1 MLDTVVM
8 TTESL
13 TTEQYAIIM
22 PQLQLRTGTSLV
34 TGEVGYERYV
44 QTLAVPTTGA
54 QLRST
59 VDTAKWVKMPGE
71 KAPHK
76 VAMKSLRIEGSVH
89 KAMHGHNV
97 YGGEPDP
104 QEGLRF
110 MLALVAEMLSCDLPS
125 LDHWKVSRIDFAASF
140 DLASLENVR
149 GWIRA
154 KSLVV
159 YPRRAVDFFGDLG
172 LQAVGTTTTLRA
184 YAKGPQFHKEG
195 GYQALLK
202 AQDPSRAFE
211 VARIA
216 DRTLRCEVEVKAPKL
231 EKLIDNAS
239 DLTEGT
245 LRSIYEEE
253 WRKLLRPIDS
263 DSRLAHTAIEVAN
276 RLSAS
281 YPDNWIS
288 LYLVW
293 CTLAVR
299 GEGWYRQHIDRSTWS
314 KQRRKLE
321 AASVSWESTNVLTID
336 APEDVQGFF
345 PSLEEPRRLREV
357 LPYQR
362 VAS

>member
-1 MLDTVVM
+1 MIDTVVLV
-8 TTESL
+8 TEHL
-13 TTEQYAIIM
+13 TPEQYQIIM

-34 TGEVGYERYV
+34 TGEVSYERYV
-44 QTLAVPTTGA
+44 ESLAVPRTGA
-54 QLRST
+54 QIRVT
-59 VDTAKWVKMPGE
+59 VDTAKWIKMPGE
-71 KAPHK
+71 KSPHK
-76 VAMKSLRIEGSVH
+76 ILMNSLRIEGSVH

-97 YGGEPDP
+97 YGGEPSP
-104 QEGLRF
+104 QDCLPWL
-110 MLALVAEMLSCDLPS
+110 LATVGEMLSCKLPN
-125 LDHWKVSRIDFAASF
+125 LEWWKVCRIDFAASF
-140 DLASLENVR
+140 DLGNLENVR

-159 YPRRAVDFFGDLG
+159 YPRRQVDFFGDLG

-184 YAKGPQFHKEG
+184 YAKGTQFHKEG

-202 AQDPSRAFE
+202 ATSPDRAFE
-211 VARIA
+211 VSRIA

-231 EKLIDNAS
+231 DKLINNAS

-263 DSRLAHTAIEVAN
+263 ESRMAHTALEVAN
-276 RLSAS
+276 RLAAS
-281 YPDNWIS
+281 FPDNWIG
-288 LYLVW
+288 LYMVW

-299 GEGWYRQHIDRSTWS
+299 GEGWYRQHVDRSTWS

-336 APEDVQGFF
+336 SPTDVQDFF
-345 PSLEEPRRLREV
+345 PSLDEARRISEI
-357 LPYQR
+357 LPYER